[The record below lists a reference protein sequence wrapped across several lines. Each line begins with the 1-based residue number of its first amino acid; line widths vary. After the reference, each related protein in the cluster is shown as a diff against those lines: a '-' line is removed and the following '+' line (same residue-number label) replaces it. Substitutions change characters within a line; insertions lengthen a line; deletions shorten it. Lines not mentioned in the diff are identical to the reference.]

1 MLRMLSCD
9 FQFTDS
15 RGTLT
20 QLVHDGY
27 SQINVIT
34 SKKSVTRGNHYH
46 KLNGEAFF
54 IVSGSLEVTVNGETR
69 AFRQGDFFGIDAFD
83 LHSFY
88 FLEDTVLVSMYT
100 QGVELP
106 DGTKDIYTEQ
116 GGASC

>member
-1 MLRMLSCD
+1 MLKVLPLD
-9 FQFTDS
+9 FQFTDG
-15 RGTLT
+15 RGTLR

-27 SQINVIT
+27 RQVNVIT
-34 SKKSVTRGNHYH
+34 SKQGTVRGNHYH

-54 IVSGSLEVTVNGETR
+54 IVSGFLEVTVNGESR
-69 AFRQGDFFGIDAFD
+69 AFRQGDFFGIEAFD
-83 LHSFY
+83 IHSFY
-88 FLEDTVLVSMYT
+88 FLEDTILVSMYT